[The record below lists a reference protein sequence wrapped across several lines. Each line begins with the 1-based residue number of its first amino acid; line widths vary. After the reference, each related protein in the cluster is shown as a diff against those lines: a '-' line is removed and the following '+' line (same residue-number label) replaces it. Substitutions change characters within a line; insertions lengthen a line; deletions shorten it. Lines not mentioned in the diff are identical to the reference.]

1 MLRAADGRGRRGAR
15 YGGVR
20 GVLRAAEGARAL
32 WAGVPADFA
41 RRAPHTV
48 ANYAVLEQ
56 LRERWG

>member
-1 MLRAADGRGRRGAR
+1 MAAGGGAR
-15 YGGVR
+15 YGGVL
-20 GVLRAAEGARAL
+20 GVLRASEGARAL

>member
-1 MLRAADGRGRRGAR
+1 MAAGSGAR

-48 ANYAVLEQ
+48 ANHLMLEQ
-56 LRERWG
+56 LRRWG